1 MAAELERFNETVPDV
16 VLLKNGQAREH
27 REIVHVGRAHPQR
40 ANHQSMLRVGRTFE
54 KTFEIRRASRVAD
67 LGGIHLLQTKDVR
80 LESFKLWPKH
90 SRPLL
95 KGGAVPARTAEAFE
109 IEGG

>member
-1 MAAELERFNETVPDV
+1 MFC
-16 VLLKNGQAREH
+16 
-27 REIVHVGRAHPQR
+27 
-40 ANHQSMLRVGRTFE
+40 VGRTFE
-54 KTFEIRRASRVAD
+54 KPFEIRRASRVTD
-67 LGGIHLLQTKDVR
+67 LDGIHLLQTKNIR

-95 KGGAVPARTAEAFE
+95 KRGAVPARTAEAFE